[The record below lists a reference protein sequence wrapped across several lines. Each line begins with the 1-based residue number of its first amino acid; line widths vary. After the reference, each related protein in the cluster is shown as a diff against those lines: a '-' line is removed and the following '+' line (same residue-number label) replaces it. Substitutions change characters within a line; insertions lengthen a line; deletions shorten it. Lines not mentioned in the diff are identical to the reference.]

1 MCYKIVLV
9 FKMNEIE
16 ALRGGTYFSCLDYN
30 FS

>member
-1 MCYKIVLV
+1 MCYKYSSG